1 MTVTPRAPTPTP
13 ERKPA
18 WRAACVAYR
27 EKRRAGALDH
37 EAHRA
42 AVAALQAVWS
52 GLTWKEASLEAGHAV
67 SFASTY
73 HKDWFWSG
81 VGVQSADANS

>member
-1 MTVTPRAPTPTP
+1 MA
-13 ERKPA
+13 
-18 WRAACVAYR
+18 RAACVAYR

-42 AVAALQAVWS
+42 AVAALQAVWP
-52 GLTWKEASLEAGHAV
+52 ASLEAGHAV